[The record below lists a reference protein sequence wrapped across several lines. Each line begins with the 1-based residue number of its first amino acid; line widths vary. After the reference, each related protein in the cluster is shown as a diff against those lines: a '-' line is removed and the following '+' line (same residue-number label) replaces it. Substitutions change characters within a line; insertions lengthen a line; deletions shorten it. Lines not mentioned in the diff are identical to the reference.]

1 MITVIKKWAIGEW
14 DSKEELSYVPFGR
27 SIQFGS
33 SRVYCDEYGR
43 ITTMPVLVSQK
54 RPIVDFDR
62 HSETV
67 WFARFDSGSN
77 IVVLKYIISE
87 R

>member
-1 MITVIKKWAIGEW
+1 MITVTKKWAIGEW
-14 DSKEELSYVPFGR
+14 ENRCKLSYLPFGR
-27 SIQFGS
+27 SVEFGC
-33 SRVYCDEYGR
+33 SRVFCDEYGR

-54 RPIVDFDR
+54 HPIVDFDR

-77 IVVLKYIISE
+77 IVVMKYIISE